1 MRIQVINLRR
11 RPDRRDFM
19 DGQAKHLG
27 LSFDYL
33 DAVDAKNT
41 DMAAHRRQASAGPLG
56 HLSDGDLC
64 CFLSH
69 RKAWQNIHD
78 GTDPFGVILE
88 DDAVLSDDAAA
99 FLQNN
104 SWIPKGQT
112 CIKLERHGNN
122 RHRVVFKRF
131 DFSVQGRK
139 LTRFLSKHCGSCAY
153 ILSREAA
160 GHLIDATQTINLS
173 IDHFLFNPNNS
184 PVFKRL
190 RPSQILPAIAE
201 QGGDVAASDIH
212 GMRLTQRTY
221 TLAYWQREAI
231 RGLYEIRHIPKFIL
245 LAMRGR
251 VKLEKVIFDPS
262 GTRAA

>member
-19 DGQAKHLG
+19 DGQAERLG
-27 LSFDYL
+27 LAFDYL

-41 DMAAHRRQASAGPLG
+41 DMTAHRRNAASGPLG

-69 RKAWQNIHD
+69 RKAWQNIHQ
-78 GTDPFGVILE
+78 GSDPFGVILE

-99 FLQNN
+99 FLRDD
-104 SWIPKGQT
+104 SWIPAGQT
-112 CIKLERHGNN
+112 CIKLERHGND
-122 RHRVVFKRF
+122 RHRVVFKRSE
-131 DFSVQGRK
+131 FSVQGRK
-139 LTRFLSKHCGSCAY
+139 LVRFLSKHVGASAY

-160 GHLIDATQTINLS
+160 GHLLDATQTINLS

-201 QGGDVAASDIH
+201 QGGDVAVSDIH

-221 TLAYWQREAI
+221 DLAYWQREAI

-245 LAMRGR
+245 LAMRGKVR
-251 VKLEKVIFDPS
+251 LEKVRFDPS
-262 GTRAA
+262 ETRAA

>member
-1 MRIQVINLRR
+1 V
-11 RPDRRDFM
+11 
-19 DGQAKHLG
+19 G
-27 LSFDYL
+27 
-33 DAVDAKNT
+33 
-41 DMAAHRRQASAGPLG
+41 AS
-56 HLSDGDLC
+56 
-64 CFLSH
+64 
-69 RKAWQNIHD
+69 
-78 GTDPFGVILE
+78 
-88 DDAVLSDDAAA
+88 
-99 FLQNN
+99 
-104 SWIPKGQT
+104 
-112 CIKLERHGNN
+112 
-122 RHRVVFKRF
+122 
-131 DFSVQGRK
+131 
-139 LTRFLSKHCGSCAY
+139 AY

-212 GMRLTQRTY
+212 GTRLTQRTY
-221 TLAYWQREAI
+221 TLDYWQREAI

-262 GTRAA
+262 GTHAA

>member
-19 DGQAKHLG
+19 EGQAKRLG
-27 LSFDYL
+27 LTFTYL

-41 DMAAHRRQASAGPLG
+41 DMAAHRRRAVNGPLG
-56 HLSDGDLC
+56 NLSDGDLC

-69 RKAWQNIHD
+69 RMAWQNIHD

-99 FLQNN
+99 FLQNE
-104 SWIPKGQT
+104 SWIPKGQS
-112 CIKLERHGNN
+112 CIKLERHGND
-122 RHRVVFKRF
+122 RHRVVFKRS
-131 DFSVQGRK
+131 DFNVHGRK
-139 LTRFLSKHCGSCAY
+139 LVRFLSKHCGSCAY

-160 GHLIDATQTINLS
+160 RQLLDASQTISIS

-184 PVFKRL
+184 PAFKRL

-201 QGGDVAASDIH
+201 QGGDVSASDIH
-212 GMRLTQRTY
+212 GNRLAQRTY
-221 TLAYWQREAI
+221 DLAYWQREAI
-231 RGLYEIRHIPKFIL
+231 RGLYEIRHIPKFVL
-245 LAMRGR
+245 LAVRGR
-251 VKLEKVIFDPS
+251 IKLEKVIFDRS